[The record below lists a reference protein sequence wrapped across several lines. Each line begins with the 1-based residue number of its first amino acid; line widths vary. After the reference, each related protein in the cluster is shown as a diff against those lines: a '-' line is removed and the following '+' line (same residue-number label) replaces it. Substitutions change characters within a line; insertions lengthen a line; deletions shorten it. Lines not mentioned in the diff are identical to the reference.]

1 MDIQLED
8 ISSVSKKLSF
18 TVPADKVD
26 EELNNAYRTL
36 KREVVLPGFRPGR
49 VPRKLLEQRFGTQI
63 RGEVSS
69 KLIGDAFDKA
79 VEDHDLSPV
88 AQPDVD
94 EGDLELGKAFAFTI
108 TVDVKPDLELKDYNG
123 VKVVWDRDEVN
134 DDEVNEQIESMQRQ
148 SGSLVAVDEE
158 RPVADGDVVTVNLKM
173 TSEGLEDYDR
183 EGMMLSLP
191 DDPYFG
197 FAVDLARG
205 ATVGK
210 TVEGEITV
218 PADFIDADWAGKT
231 CAASIEVT
239 EMKKLEHR
247 ELDDQFAK
255 DMGHDSVDVMNAA
268 IRFSI
273 QEAKDKRA
281 RDEASRRLV
290 AKIIAANPFEVPT
303 KLVEHRGQSLVS
315 SIAQQMMPGFDQ
327 ANMFSLD
334 DLDEERRA
342 NILEEADF
350 SVRRELVLEAVTKAE
365 EIAVTDDEI
374 DGKITSLAEET
385 GQRAETLRGYLLK
398 GGGMDELKERM
409 LQDKALDLLLE
420 RAEIVDEDDDE
431 EPVAPKAADEP
442 EADEPEADEPKADEP
457 KAEAEE
463 PAEPVADSVSSDDDS
478 VSSDDDSSDDEG

>member
-18 TVPADKVD
+18 TVPADAVE

-94 EGDLELGKAFAFTI
+94 EGDLEMGKPFAFTI
-108 TVDVKPDLELKDYNG
+108 TVDVKPDLELKDYSG
-123 VKVVWDRDEVN
+123 VKVVWDRDEVT
-134 DDEVNEQIESMQRQ
+134 DDEVNEQIESMLRQ
-148 SGSLVAVDEE
+148 SGSLVAVEEE
-158 RPVADGDVVTVNLKM
+158 RPVADGDVVTVNLHM
-173 TSEGLEDYDR
+173 ATDGQEDYDR

-197 FAVDLARG
+197 FAVDLVRG
-205 ATVGK
+205 AVVGEPK
-210 TVEGEITV
+210 EGEIIV

-231 CAASIEVT
+231 CTARVEVT
-239 EMKKLEHR
+239 EMKKLQHR

-255 DMGHDSVDVMNAA
+255 DMGHESVDVMNAA

-290 AKIIAANPFEVPT
+290 KKVIAANPFEVPA

-365 EIAVTDDEI
+365 ELAVTDDEV
-374 DGKITSLAEET
+374 DGKIASLATET
-385 GQRAETLRGYLLK
+385 GQRPETLRGYLLK

-420 RAEIVDEDDDE
+420 RAEIVDEDDE
-431 EPVAPKAADEP
+431 EPAEAPAEEP
-442 EADEPEADEPKADEP
+442 AEAP
-457 KAEAEE
+457 AEAEE
-463 PAEPVADSVSSDDDS
+463 PEADSVSSDDDS
-478 VSSDDDSSDDEG
+478 ADDDGK

>member
-18 TVPADKVD
+18 TVPADTVD

-79 VEDHDLSPV
+79 VEDNDLSPV

-108 TVDVKPDLELKDYNG
+108 TVDVKPDLKLEGYNG
-123 VKVVWDRDEVN
+123 VKVVWDREEVN
-134 DDEVNEQIESMQRQ
+134 DDEVKEQIESMQRQ
-148 SGSLVAVDEE
+148 SGSLVAVEEE
-158 RPVADGDVVTVNLKM
+158 RPVADGDVVTVNLRM
-173 TSEGLEDYDR
+173 TTEGQDDYDR

-191 DDPYFG
+191 EDPYFG

-210 TVEGEITV
+210 AVEGEITV

-231 CAASIEVT
+231 CSARIEVT
-239 EMKKLEHR
+239 EMKKLQHR

-255 DMGHDSVDVMNAA
+255 DMGHESVDIMNAA

-290 AKIIAANPFEVPT
+290 KKVVAANPFEVPA

-365 EIAVTDDEI
+365 EIAVTDDEV
-374 DGKITSLAEET
+374 DGKIASLAEET
-385 GQRAETLRGYLLK
+385 GQRPETLRGYLLK

-420 RAEIVDEDDDE
+420 RAEIVEEDDDE
-431 EPVAPKAADEP
+431 EPATPEAPAEAADEP
-442 EADEPEADEPKADEP
+442 EA
-457 KAEAEE
+457 AEE
-463 PAEPVADSVSSDDDS
+463 PDSVSSDDDS
-478 VSSDDDSSDDEG
+478 VSSDDDSSDDSSDDDEE